1 MYRSLVI
8 QFPVILIECS
18 SSASVVSSIFLIFTH
33 LARLFEKISLAN
45 RYFSAIAASG
55 GTVQQVLASRP
66 DAEKNTAAR
75 RGGARKDRGEGG
87 RGEIDEEK
95 EDANWSGLVASNSA
109 C

>member
-1 MYRSLVI
+1 MI
-8 QFPVILIECS
+8 QFLVTLIECS
-18 SSASVVSSIFLIFTH
+18 SSSSVVSSFFFAFTH

-75 RGGARKDRGEGG
+75 RGGARKDGG
-87 RGEIDEEK
+87 RGERRDR
-95 EDANWSGLVASNSA
+95 
-109 C
+109 